1 MIKLEFIT
9 GFLSMIKI
17 TKQPIQMI
25 EKTNMIH
32 QQISRGEQPSL
43 EDNLT
48 SMPRSNVSTVM
59 IF

>member
-9 GFLSMIKI
+9 GFLSMTKI

-25 EKTNMIH
+25 GKTNMIH
-32 QQISRGEQPSL
+32 QQISRGEQPSF

-48 SMPRSNVSTVM
+48 STPRSNVSTVM